1 VGSAVAVTRSS
12 RWASD
17 SPADCKRR
25 GGQVPARGPAGGA
38 RVPVQHQRFAG
49 QMHAFFTLVN
59 VLPGAADGLD
69 YVAVALDRHL
79 AAT

>member
-1 VGSAVAVTRSS
+1 MGSAVAVTRSS
-12 RWASD
+12 RWGELL
-17 SPADCKRR
+17 P
-25 GGQVPARGPAGGA
+25 GQLRAAG
-38 RVPVQHQRFAG
+38 VPVQHQRFAG